1 MRAYV
6 TGGSGFVGRN
16 LIQRLRARGDEVRA
30 LARSDASARAVE
42 AAGAVAVP
50 GDLADA
56 EALQAG
62 LAGCDCLF
70 HSAAE
75 VSDWGDPQ
83 KFHRI
88 NVLGTERVLEA
99 ARAAGVPRFVHVSTE
114 AVLCDGGPLDHVDES
129 HPYPEQPLALYPA
142 TKAEAERRV
151 LAANSETLATV
162 VVRPRLIWGAGDTS
176 LLPGFVAAVHAG
188 KFAWINGGRFPVSIT
203 HVGNVCEGLLLAA
216 ERGRG
221 GEVYFLSDGAP
232 VELRKFMQDLLVTQ
246 GLDPGERELPL
257 WLARAIAASG
267 ALLWRRLP
275 LPGQPP
281 LTPLALWLMSQS
293 VTVNDSK
300 AREQLGYRGQIS
312 YDAGMAELSRPAR
325 AE

>member
-1 MRAYV
+1 MQAFV

-16 LIQRLRARGDEVRA
+16 LIRQLRKRGDQVRA
-30 LARSDASARAVE
+30 LARSDTSARAVK
-42 AAGAVAVP
+42 AAGAEPVR
-50 GDLADA
+50 GDLADT

-62 LAGCDCLF
+62 LSGCDCVF

-83 KFHRI
+83 QFHQI
-88 NVLGTERVLEA
+88 NVLGTEHLLDA
-99 ARAAGVPRFVHVSTE
+99 ARAAGVPRLVHVSTE
-114 AVLCDGGPLDHVDES
+114 AVLCDGGPLDHVDEN

-151 LAANSETLATV
+151 LAANSAALTTV

-246 GLDPGERELPL
+246 GLDPGERELPR
-257 WLARAIAASG
+257 WLARAIAG
-267 ALLWRRLP
+267 AGAFLWRCLP

-300 AREQLGYRGQIS
+300 AREQLGYRAHIS